1 MSAFTHLQRFPS
13 VYQYKT
19 DASVLNLPSPSRIYI
34 IPSVKNITHYFN
46 PMKTSWKTKRVTHF
60 FFSFAFICLKRKKLL
75 SHFLLFFL
83 LFQLKFFWRWMTYR
97 KNNLFNY
104 EYCTSQQ
111 GVFPSCWNVRLSMH
125 KTEPACWV
133 QISAVFVV
141 FIFAY
146 LWEKY

>member
-19 DASVLNLPSPSRIYI
+19 DASVWNLPSPSRIYI
-34 IPSVKNITHYFN
+34 IPSVRTLHITLIRWKPPGRHLPDKKKNNYPISYCSFYHFN
-46 PMKTSWKTKRVTHF
+46 WNF
-60 FFSFAFICLKRKKLL
+60 FGSEW
-75 SHFLLFFL
+75 H
-83 LFQLKFFWRWMTYR
+83 TG
-97 KNNLFNY
+97 KNNLVNY

-111 GVFPSCWNVRLSMH
+111 GVFPCWDVRLSMH

-146 LWEKY
+146 LWEKH